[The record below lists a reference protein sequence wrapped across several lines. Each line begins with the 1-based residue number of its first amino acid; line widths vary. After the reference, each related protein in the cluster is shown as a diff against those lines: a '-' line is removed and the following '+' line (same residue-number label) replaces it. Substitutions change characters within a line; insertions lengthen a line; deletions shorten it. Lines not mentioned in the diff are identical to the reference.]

1 MNMKWTIFM
10 NFPTCGFA
18 YIHPDNSL
26 TRASPYLPA
35 PYGAAQI
42 TRSLCQVVL
51 FGKTENRTETRFF
64 RQNRKPN
71 RLCINDGFI
80 FGFLKKAQASQ
91 DELLV
96 RYLLRLSIKNKF
108 VRSEASL

>member
-1 MNMKWTIFM
+1 MGQRVVT
-10 NFPTCGFA
+10 
-18 YIHPDNSL
+18 L
-26 TRASPYLPA
+26 
-35 PYGAAQI
+35 
-42 TRSLCQVVL
+42 VL

>member
-1 MNMKWTIFM
+1 MSPNLQFEGAFEAILSISKFD
-10 NFPTCGFA
+10 PKGP
-18 YIHPDNSL
+18 HL
-26 TRASPYLPA
+26 TFVYDAIKVNKIIKRVQS
-35 PYGAAQI
+35 
-42 TRSLCQVVL
+42 QVSMVRPSS
-51 FGKTENRTETRFF
+51 FRFF